1 MTHNL
6 VHQHH
11 VNYRTNHCLHKCA
24 HVGGRKA
31 QQEKLVL
38 QATDS
43 TAYAAHVQHL
53 ERRATICVVVNILR
67 IQTRSDL
74 QRLPYLHTSADDY
87 STQTR
92 QYH

>member
-1 MTHNL
+1 MHAYCCFRFGYQLPSCSYPTNSVLVTSDVTYLAFMVQWTTMTHNL

-43 TAYAAHVQHL
+43 TAYAAHV
-53 ERRATICVVVNILR
+53 
-67 IQTRSDL
+67 
-74 QRLPYLHTSADDY
+74 
-87 STQTR
+87 
-92 QYH
+92 